1 MSILRELF
9 GPSKDEIWR
18 QLCSEIGA
26 SFVDGGFWHGN
37 KVQARVKQWTVTLDI
52 HTVSTGK
59 THQLFTRMR
68 APFVNADGFRFLV
81 YRSGVFSRLGKQLGM
96 RDVEV
101 GFPDFDR
108 DFIIKGTDDSHLRQF
123 FASEKLRSLLQA
135 QPSVRFEVV
144 DDEGWFRTQF
154 PEGVDE
160 LRFQVRG
167 VIKDTDRLKQL
178 FELFAVS
185 LDQLCIMGS
194 AYQNRPDVEL

>member
-26 SFVDGGFWHGN
+26 SFVDGGFWHAK

-52 HTVSTGK
+52 HTVSSGRS
-59 THQLFTRMR
+59 HQHFTRIR

-81 YRSGVFSRLGKQLGM
+81 HRAGIFSELGKHLGM
-96 RDVEV
+96 QDVEV

-108 DFIIKGTDDSHLRQF
+108 DFIIKGTDESHLRRF

-135 QPSVRFEVV
+135 QPSVRFEVL
-144 DDEGWFRTQF
+144 DDEGWFRADF

-185 LDQLCIMGS
+185 LDQLCSMGS